1 MSNQQETRS
10 LLARY
15 SLDSSFFID
24 LWSREG
30 KFPRDIFVGI
40 WEALI
45 EGINKGEVIAP
56 ESVREE
62 LSDTDEAPL
71 KRWLS
76 EHGGM
81 FVPLESGQLGP
92 LTEIVRRYPAYANN
106 PRNLADPA
114 VIALAKAD
122 GLTVLSS
129 ETKVTQQS
137 ERNPK
142 IPNVCQEFSVPCL
155 DIQGYC
161 REEKIELRRSPSTAT
176 TRPAAA

>member
-1 MSNQQETRS
+1 MSNPQETRS
-10 LLARY
+10 LLARF

-30 KFPRDIFVGI
+30 RFPRDIFVGI
-40 WEALI
+40 WEALV
-45 EGINKGEVIAP
+45 EGIDKGEIIAP

-92 LTEIVRRYPAYANN
+92 LTEIVRRYPAYANS

-122 GLTVLSS
+122 DLAVLTS

-142 IPNVCQEFSVPCL
+142 IPNVCEEFSVPCL

-161 REEKIELRRSPSTAT
+161 REEQIELRRSSSTAH
-176 TRPAAA
+176 A

>member
-1 MSNQQETRS
+1 MSKRLETRS

-40 WEALI
+40 WEALVD
-45 EGINKGEVIAP
+45 GITKGEVIAP
-56 ESVREE
+56 EAVREE
-62 LSDTDEAPL
+62 LANTKETAL

-76 EHGGM
+76 EMSNM

-129 ETKVTQQS
+129 ETAVTQQS
-137 ERNPK
+137 ARNPK
-142 IPNVCQEFSVPCL
+142 IPNVCEEFEVPCL

-161 REEKIELRRSPSTAT
+161 RAEKIELHRPSPVGAP
-176 TRPAAA
+176 RAAAA